1 MSDTDRAAQIGRK
14 IAHQYG
20 HVTMGPELETE
31 LSGDIAAALRS
42 YGLPWARIEAIG
54 NEFFDVPPEMDSDAL
69 GFDAGWETGV
79 RCLFGALKTA
89 YLSQS
94 KSKPESKEPQP

>member
-42 YGLPWARIEAIG
+42 YGDCLLEEAVAAVEPYASSHRAKEAIR
-54 NEFFDVPPEMDSDAL
+54 SL
-69 GFDAGWETGV
+69 
-79 RCLFGALKTA
+79 
-89 YLSQS
+89 
-94 KSKPESKEPQP
+94 KSKPESKEPT